1 MRIINQ
7 NDLKRYERVVENIG
21 GSGLASELI
30 EVLIS
35 RILLNSKT
43 TASDSH

>member
-1 MRIINQ
+1 MRLINQ

-21 GSGLASELI
+21 GAGSASELI

-43 TASDSH
+43 NASDSH